1 MKLNKTFLTMGLAAA
16 LLQMPASSFAQTA
29 GGNRQ
34 NPLLTKSSLPF
45 GAPDFSKIQ
54 ESDYLPAI
62 EAAIREQRANI
73 QKIVNN
79 KKKPNFQN
87 TILAYEESGALLE
100 KVTNIFFGLTSA
112 HKTPGIAET
121 EKKVTPLLT
130 ELDNE
135 ISFNKVEERYISLL
149 TDFGFKRIFG
159 TAMNKDLLIC
169 FLNSL
174 FNGKQVVKDVKYLNP
189 EHVGDVYADR
199 KAIFDVYCE
208 GENGE
213 KFIVEMQNAYQTY
226 FKDRSLFYSTF
237 PIREQ
242 APKGKDWDFKLNH
255 VYTVALLNFDMN
267 EDAFEK
273 EKIRHSVQLCDTATH
288 KVFYN
293 KLEFIYV
300 EIAKF
305 DKSLEEL
312 ETLYDKWLYALKNL
326 YKLTQRP
333 KELCDKVFDRLF
345 EEAEISKFTQQELR
359 EYEASKMAYRD
370 IKNSVDTAKREG
382 IAEGITQRNFEI
394 ARKMLAKGMNE
405 ATVLEITGLSA
416 EEIQLLKAEM

>member
-1 MKLNKTFLTMGLAAA
+1 MK
-16 LLQMPASSFAQTA
+16 Q
-29 GGNRQ
+29 
-34 NPLLTKSSLPF
+34 
-45 GAPDFSKIQ
+45 
-54 ESDYLPAI
+54 
-62 EAAIREQRANI
+62 
-73 QKIVNN
+73 
-79 KKKPNFQN
+79 
-87 TILAYEESGALLE
+87 
-100 KVTNIFFGLTSA
+100 
-112 HKTPGIAET
+112 
-121 EKKVTPLLT
+121 
-130 ELDNE
+130 
-135 ISFNKVEERYISLL
+135 VEERYISLL

-159 TAMNKDLLIC
+159 TAINKDLLIC

-174 FNGKQVVKDVKYLNP
+174 FDGKQVVKDVSYLNP
-189 EHVGDVYADR
+189 EHVGDVYTDR

-242 APKGKDWDFKLNH
+242 A
-255 VYTVALLNFDMN
+255 ALLNFDMN
-267 EDAFEK
+267 EEAFEK

-288 KVFYN
+288 KVFYD
-293 KLEFIYV
+293 KLELIYV

-305 DKSLEEL
+305 NKSLEEL

-345 EEAEISKFTQQELR
+345 EEAEIAKFTPQELR
-359 EYEASKMAYRD
+359 EYEASKIAYRD

-382 IAEGITQRNFEI
+382 IAEGMEKGMEKKSHEI
-394 ARKMLAKGMNE
+394 AKKMLTKGMDE
-405 ATVLEITGLSA
+405 ATVMEITGLSA
-416 EEIQLLKAEM
+416 ELIQQLKAEM